1 MKRFTGFDLAAL
13 CLGLAFLYLPVLL
26 VVLYSF
32 NASKLVTVW
41 GGFSL
46 QWYAALWQDE
56 DLLDAA
62 RLSLL
67 IGAGAATLSTLLGT
81 SAALALAHGISAR
94 GRLPGRQLF
103 AGVMLAP
110 MVLPEVILG
119 VSILLLFVLLEAE
132 RGGLTVMLAHAT
144 FGTAFALVVIRA
156 KLVTLD
162 PDLEAAARDLGATP
176 WGAFRH
182 AVLPALAPSM
192 AAAWLLAFT
201 LSLDDLVIASF
212 VNGPGATTLPIKI
225 YSSVRLGVTPEINA
239 IATLLIALVAI
250 IVGGAAWLQSRTAA
264 TGPAPPQN

>member
-13 CLGLAFLYLPVLL
+13 CCGLAFLYLPVLL
-26 VVLYSF
+26 VVLFSF

-46 QWYAALWQDE
+46 EWYGALWQDD

-81 SAALALAHGISAR
+81 LAALALA
-94 GRLPGRQLF
+94 GRRFPGRRIL
-103 AGVMLAP
+103 GGIMLAP

-119 VSILLLFVLLEAE
+119 VSILLLFVMLEAE

-156 KLVTLD
+156 KLVTLN
-162 PDLEAAARDLGATP
+162 PDLEAAAHDLGATP

-250 IVGGAAWLQSRTAA
+250 IVGIAAWLQSRSA
-264 TGPAPPQN
+264 PARR